1 MIGSTRQHSVSCASY
16 ESIHRMQCFSRG
28 KPCIS
33 LGKRWCSRK
42 TPLSNALRRA
52 STLPRNE
59 KRIRTAGRMGEVG
72 PPAARLSL
80 FTDLYS
86 HLAALNGHPALRG
99 QAAAAAEVL
108 RHEGARLHNE
118 MSGRSWPGCKNS
130 GWHDNGNA
138 PGHSPE
144 GQPLRHSTTFAA
156 KFLKGLYMRFKK
168 VISAVAVAL
177 AVSSP
182 TYAGVPVVDGINLP
196 QNIMAAIEAVAQTL
210 KQIEQYSTQLQQY
223 ENQLQNTVA
232 PAAYIWDQ
240 AQTTINNLQ
249 RATDTLN
256 YYKTQLG
263 SLDNYLAKFQDVSYY
278 RSAACFSR
286 DGCTAAQRAALD
298 ANAATS
304 SQALKKA
311 HDAMFQGI
319 DQQQQNLNNGAAQ
332 LQRLQ
337 SQAQGASGQ
346 MQAIGFANQ
355 LASNQANQLLQIR
368 ALLIAQQNAL
378 ATRANADAD
387 KEAQQAAARAT
398 SAEARIDR
406 TSSPINWLSLTR

>member
-1 MIGSTRQHSVSCASY
+1 M
-16 ESIHRMQCFSRG
+16 
-28 KPCIS
+28 KP
-33 LGKRWCSRK
+33 K
-42 TPLSNALRRA
+42 
-52 STLPRNE
+52 
-59 KRIRTAGRMGEVG
+59 
-72 PPAARLSL
+72 
-80 FTDLYS
+80 F
-86 HLAALNGHPALRG
+86 LAAKLAL
-99 QAAAAAEVL
+99 
-108 RHEGARLHNE
+108 
-118 MSGRSWPGCKNS
+118 
-130 GWHDNGNA
+130 
-138 PGHSPE
+138 
-144 GQPLRHSTTFAA
+144 
-156 KFLKGLYMRFKK
+156 
-168 VISAVAVAL
+168 VI
-177 AVSSP
+177 AVSSTLAVTP
-182 TYAGVPVVDGINLP
+182 VQAGIPVIDGTNLS
-196 QNIMAAIEAVAQTL
+196 QNIMTALESVAQTL

-240 AQTTINNLQ
+240 AQSTITNLQ

-278 RSAACFSR
+278 RASSCFQR
-286 DGCTAAQRAALD
+286 TGCTADQRAALD
-298 ANAATS
+298 ANSVTT

-319 DQQQQNLNNGAAQ
+319 DQQQSNLNSDAAQ

-387 KEAQQAAARAT
+387 KEAQRAAAAKTLRNGTLSRGSDTGVRA
-398 SAEARIDR
+398 
-406 TSSPINWLSLTR
+406 W

>member
-1 MIGSTRQHSVSCASY
+1 MKKSRIP
-16 ESIHRMQCFSRG
+16 FSA
-28 KPCIS
+28 K
-33 LGKRWCSRK
+33 
-42 TPLSNALRRA
+42 A
-52 STLPRNE
+52 
-59 KRIRTAGRMGEVG
+59 
-72 PPAARLSL
+72 
-80 FTDLYS
+80 
-86 HLAALNGHPALRG
+86 AALATAVLLSTAPAHAG
-99 QAAAAAEVL
+99 I
-108 RHEGARLHNE
+108 
-118 MSGRSWPGCKNS
+118 P
-130 GWHDNGNA
+130 
-138 PGHSPE
+138 
-144 GQPLRHSTTFAA
+144 
-156 KFLKGLYMRFKK
+156 
-168 VISAVAVAL
+168 VI
-177 AVSSP
+177 
-182 TYAGVPVVDGINLP
+182 DGTNLS
-196 QNIMAAIEAVAQTL
+196 QNIMTALESVAQTL

-240 AQTTINNLQ
+240 AQSTITNLQ

-278 RSAACFSR
+278 RASSCFQR
-286 DGCTAAQRAALD
+286 AGCTADQRAALD
-298 ANAATS
+298 ANSVTT

-319 DQQQQNLNNGAAQ
+319 DQQQSNLNSDAAQ

-387 KEAQQAAARAT
+387 KEAQRAAASKSLRNGTLSRGTDTGVRA
-398 SAEARIDR
+398 
-406 TSSPINWLSLTR
+406 W